1 MLRREAMVGTI
12 NMAVTNLE
20 TQLIAE
26 LSKGKNAVKNQREKS
41 R

>member
-12 NMAVTNLE
+12 NMAVTSLE

-26 LSKGKNAVKNQREKS
+26 LSKGKNAVKKQREKS